1 MYLRKQFSLARE
13 WAICILPW
21 QKLEKF
27 GVTGLDGFV
36 EFVLA
41 VAEAFADSLLGE
53 PEQGRMST
61 NLMSIGLQLY
71 RPKGRGSF
79 GDGIV
84 VRLRELG
91 IRECLPMVLSR
102 SNNVDIRVF
111 DNAPFDVVG

>member
-1 MYLRKQFSLARE
+1 MYLRKHFSLARG
-13 WAICILPW
+13 WVICILPW

-53 PEQGRMST
+53 SEQGRMST
-61 NLMSIGLQLY
+61 NLMSIGLELY
-71 RPKGRGSF
+71 RPKRRG
-79 GDGIV
+79 GGIV
-84 VRLRELG
+84 VRLRGLG
-91 IRECLPMVLSR
+91 IREWLPMVLSR

-111 DNAPFDVVG
+111 DNTSFDVVG